1 MFYIIYNIYLLT
13 VPSVSQAMTDRN
25 NKYVMNSPIGKI
37 LIEETSPS
45 IMSSMPPKQPFIEY
59 INLPSPVS
67 QRSNTTPLSQRA
79 NTTPLSRRSNATP
92 LTRRSNATPL
102 TQCANTT
109 PLSRRSNATPL
120 THPIKRVLFS
130 TVESQG
136 KI

>member
-1 MFYIIYNIYLLT
+1 
-13 VPSVSQAMTDRN
+13 
-25 NKYVMNSPIGKI
+25 MNSPIGKI

-67 QRSNTTPLSQRA
+67 HRSNTTPLSQRS
-79 NTTPLSRRSNATP
+79 NTIPLSQHSN
-92 LTRRSNATPL
+92 N
-102 TQCANTT
+102 
-109 PLSRRSNATPL
+109 TPL
-120 THPIKRVLFS
+120 THPIKRVLFP